1 MLGWIHAAFGQA
13 WGPLRL
19 FDSFFF
25 LSAVGFSVCALTTWI
40 VLPRLWSLLPKDR
53 GRAFAVNA
61 DQSVGKPV
69 SAGLIF
75 VSIFCVAALIFVPFG
90 AVCLRT
96 IPFVLA
102 ATLVGYFDDRRGGF
116 TEYQLAAM
124 DLLVALGAAI
134 VICGFRDTAIWLPG
148 WKGVLTLVPW
158 FSIPIAT
165 GVIWLS
171 INATNCSDGVDGV
184 SGSLTA
190 TADYRILGGLLY
202 TAIGNQGVAQHLNIP
217 AQLREGGEIWAIM
230 AFLMAGCVAGY
241 LWYNAAPSAV
251 LMGDSGS
258 RPLGM
263 LMGMLVVATGN
274 PLFLLLVASVI
285 VLNGATGLVTG
296 RNSCLRFLGVR
307 VLVGRP
313 VFPLHDHCR
322 KQLGWS
328 NTQVLVRFML
338 LHLGLSAVLVTLALK
353 VR

>member
-1 MLGWIHAAFGQA
+1 MLSWIHAALGQV

-25 LSAVGFSVCALTTWI
+25 LSAVGFAVCSLTTWI
-40 VLPRLWSLLPKDR
+40 VLPRLWSRLPKDR

-61 DQSVGKPV
+61 DQSVGKPL

-75 VSIFCVAALIFVPFG
+75 VSIFCVATLIFEPLS

-96 IPFVLA
+96 IPFMIA
-102 ATLVGYFDDRRGGF
+102 AMLVGFFDDRRGGF

-124 DLLVALGAAI
+124 DLLIAFGASI
-134 VICGFRDTAIWLPG
+134 VICGFGETTIWLPG
-148 WKGVLTLVPW
+148 WKGALALGPW
-158 FSIPIAT
+158 LSIPLAT

-190 TADYRILGGLLY
+190 TAITILGGLLY
-202 TAIGNQGVAQHLNIP
+202 TVIGNEVVAQHLNIP
-217 AQLREGGEIWAIM
+217 VNREGANWAIM
-230 AFLMAGCVAGY
+230 AFLMTGCVAGY

-258 RPLGM
+258 RPLG
-263 LMGMLVVATGN
+263 LLIGMLVVATGN
-274 PLFLLLVASVI
+274 PFFLLLVGSVI
-285 VLNGATGLVTG
+285 VMNGATGLVKVAL
-296 RNSCLRFLGVR
+296 LRFLGVR
-307 VLVGRP
+307 VLAGVR
-313 VFPLHDHCR
+313 FPLHDHCR
-322 KQLGWS
+322 KELGWS

-338 LHLGLSAVLVTLALK
+338 LHLGVSALLVILALK